1 MQHKWPLTELQKDY
15 DLLKDRFLEV
25 NNCYISLIQEII
37 PLIDSVNG
45 DYVLDRKQE
54 KQHISNIRKILNI
67 TYLNDE

>member
-1 MQHKWPLTELQKDY
+1 MQRKWPLQECKEEFA
-15 DLLKDRFLEV
+15 RV
-25 NNCYISLIQEII
+25 NTTLILLIQELI

>member
-1 MQHKWPLTELQKDY
+1 MQHKWPLIELQNEFTK
-15 DLLKDRFLEV
+15 V
-25 NNCYISLIQEII
+25 NTTLILLIQELI

>member
-1 MQHKWPLTELQKDY
+1 MQHKWPLQGCQDEFARVNTTLI
-15 DLLKDRFLEV
+15 LLIK
-25 NNCYISLIQEII
+25 EII